1 MNRNPGHRR
10 ARATVPPPSVSL
22 PSDLRFGGILA
33 GFERCL
39 FPTGAKS
46 AAFTTMPCGLEIYFF
61 YHPHC
66 PKQKRAAI
74 KPPRFFDISP
84 HCEARAHFNSSGFL

>member
-10 ARATVPPPSVSL
+10 ARAAVPPPSVSL

-39 FPTGAKS
+39 SHWCQKCSFYNHAMWFGNLFFLPPPLPQTEKS
-46 AAFTTMPCGLEIYFF
+46 S
-61 YHPHC
+61 H
-66 PKQKRAAI
+66 
-74 KPPRFFDISP
+74 
-84 HCEARAHFNSSGFL
+84 